1 MARRVADK
9 IELTRELRDRI
20 VQRVPENGQGDF
32 RMGSQLI
39 VHQGQ
44 NAVFYR
50 DGKSLDT
57 FGPGR
62 HTITTANV
70 PVLTGFFSN
79 LVFGDDTIFSAVVYY
94 VAMREFP
101 QEGWGTRQPI
111 AMQTPGQGLGW
122 LLLGAHGT
130 FGFEI
135 KDAKRVVD
143 TFVGGGQ
150 AALDMR
156 AVKTRLVNSIT
167 QAATDWFAEVNPGNL
182 MKAQSMLDE
191 MSTAIKIKAQDQFDA
206 MGMLL
211 KNITI
216 GGLSPLETS
225 AEKLQKMGLLD
236 PQMYMQLRALETIE
250 ASSQGGGGAGMGMGL
265 GAGMGAGVGMGQ
277 MMAGMFGG
285 MGQPQQP
292 QGAPPQAA
300 PPPAAAP
307 PPLPQAVQFHVALG
321 GQSAGPFNVAALQQY
336 VQAGQLTKDTLVW
349 RQGMAAWTAA
359 GQVPELAGLF
369 GAVPPPLPP
378 PPPGPG

>member
-1 MARRVADK
+1 MARRIADK
-9 IELTRELRDRI
+9 IELTMEMRDRI
-20 VQRVPENGQGDF
+20 VQRIPENGEGDF

-62 HTITTANV
+62 HTLSTANV
-70 PVLTGFFSN
+70 PVLTGFLSN
-79 LVFGDDTIFSAVVYY
+79 MVFGSDTIFSAVVYY

-130 FGFEI
+130 FGFEV

-150 AALDMR
+150 PFLDLST
-156 AVKTRLVNSIT
+156 VKNRLVNAIT

-191 MSTAIKIKAQDQFDA
+191 MATAVKIKAQDQFDA

-236 PQMYMQLRALETIE
+236 PQMYMQLKAMETIE
-250 ASSQGGGGAGMGMGL
+250 KSSQGGGGAGTGVGL
-265 GAGMGAGVGMGQ
+265 GAGMGAGMGLGN
-277 MMAGMFGG
+277 MMAGMFSGMQQQQGG
-285 MGQPQQP
+285 QQP
-292 QGAPPQAA
+292 QGT
-300 PPPAAAP
+300 PPPAAP
-307 PPLPQAVQFHVALG
+307 PPLPQAAQFHVALG
-321 GQSAGPFNVAALQQY
+321 GQSAGPFDVAALQQY
-336 VQAGQLTKDTLVW
+336 VQSGQLTKETLVW
-349 RQGMAAWTAA
+349 KQGMANWTAA
-359 GQVPELAGLF
+359 GQVPELANLF
-369 GAVPPPLPP
+369 GATPPPLPP
-378 PPPGPG
+378 TD

>member
-1 MARRVADK
+1 MAKRVADK
-9 IELTRELRDRI
+9 IELTMEMRDRI
-20 VQRVPENGQGDF
+20 VQRIPENGQGDF

-57 FGPGR
+57 FEPGR

-70 PVLTGFFSN
+70 PVLTETFSN
-79 LVFGDDTIFSAVVYY
+79 MIFGSDTIFSAVVYF

-111 AMQTPGQGLGW
+111 AMQTPGMGLGW

-130 FGFEI
+130 FGFEV

-150 AALDMR
+150 PFLNMR
-156 AVKTRLVNSIT
+156 DVKNRLVNVIT
-167 QAATDWFAEVNPGNL
+167 QAATDWFSEVNPGNL
-182 MKAQSMLDE
+182 MKAQSMMDE
-191 MSTAIKIKAQDQFDA
+191 MATAVKIKAQDQFDA

-211 KNITI
+211 KSITI

-225 AEKLQKMGLLD
+225 AEKLQNMGLLD
-236 PQMYMQLRALETIE
+236 PQMYMQLRAMETIE
-250 ASSQGGGGAGMGMGL
+250 RSSQGGGGAGTGVGL

-277 MMAGMFGG
+277 MMAGMFSG
-285 MGQPQQP
+285 MQQP
-292 QGAPPQAA
+292 AAQQGTPQQAA
-300 PPPAAAP
+300 PP

-321 GQSAGPFNVAALQQY
+321 GQSAGPFDLNALQQY
-336 VQAGQLTKDTLVW
+336 VQAGQLTRDTLVW
-349 RQGMAAWTAA
+349 KQGMAAWTAA
-359 GQVPELAGLF
+359 GQVPELANLF
-369 GAVPPPLPP
+369 GATPPHCHRRVKQVR
-378 PPPGPG
+378 

>member
-1 MARRVADK
+1 MALSEV
-9 IELTRELRDRI
+9 IELTRELPDRL
-20 VQRVPENGQGDF
+20 VQRWPESGEG
-32 RMGSQLI
+32 RIKMGAQLI

-62 HTITTANV
+62 HTLTTANV
-70 PVLTGFFSN
+70 PLLTRLLSGVL
-79 LVFGDDTIFSAVVYY
+79 FGEDSIFSAVVYY

-122 LLLGAHGT
+122 LLIGAHGT
-130 FGFEI
+130 FSFQV

-150 AALDMR
+150 ASLDIR
-156 AVKTRLVNSIT
+156 SVKDRLVNSIT

-182 MKAQSMLDE
+182 MKAQSMMDE

-206 MGMLL
+206 MGLLL
-211 KNITI
+211 KSITI

-225 AEKLQKMGLLD
+225 AEELQKMGLVD
-236 PQMYMQLRALETIE
+236 VQMYMQLKAMETIE
-250 ASSQGGGGAGMGMGL
+250 KSSQGGGGAGVGVGL
-265 GAGMGAGVGMGQ
+265 GAGMGAGMGLGN

-285 MGQPQQP
+285 MQQQQP
-292 QGAPPQAA
+292 GAAAPQAA
-300 PPPAAAP
+300 
-307 PPLPQAVQFHVALG
+307 
-321 GQSAGPFNVAALQQY
+321 AGPAGPKVFPDIMGVTDAAEYLG
-336 VQAGQLTKDTLVW
+336 VSVEDVVELCNSGQLKAKKIGSQY
-349 RQGMAAWTAA
+349 RISKAAI
-359 GQVPELAGLF
+359 EEF
-369 GAVPPPLPP
+369 MNS
-378 PPPGPG
+378 

>member
-1 MARRVADK
+1 MARVADK
-9 IELTRELRDRI
+9 IELTREMKDRI
-20 VQRVPENGQGDF
+20 VQRIPENGQGDF

-70 PVLTGFFSN
+70 PVLTSFLSN
-79 LVFGDDTIFSAVVYY
+79 LAFGSDTIFSAVVYY

-130 FGFEI
+130 FGFEV

-150 AALDMR
+150 AALDLR

-182 MKAQSMLDE
+182 MKAQAMMDE
-191 MSTAIKIKAQDQFDA
+191 MSTAIKIKSQDQFDS

-225 AEKLQKMGLLD
+225 AEKLQNMGLLD
-236 PQMYMQLRALETIE
+236 PQMYLQLRALETIE
-250 ASSQGGGGAGMGMGL
+250 ASSQGGGGAGTGVGL
-265 GAGMGAGVGMGQ
+265 GAGMGAGMGMGQ
-277 MMAGMFGG
+277 MMGGMFAGMN
-285 MGQPQQP
+285 QPQQQAAP
-292 QGAPPQAA
+292 QQAA
-300 PPPAAAP
+300 PPPAGP
-307 PPLPQAVQFHVALG
+307 PPLPQAASYYVAMG
-321 GQSAGPFNVAALQQY
+321 GQQAGPFDAATLKQY
-336 VQAGQLTKDTLVW
+336 IQAGQLTKDTLVW
-349 RQGMAAWTAA
+349 KDGMPAWTAA
-359 GQVPELAGLF
+359 GQVPDVNSLF
-369 GAVPPPLPP
+369 GSTPPPLPP
-378 PPPGPG
+378 G

>member
-1 MARRVADK
+1 MARIADK
-9 IELTRELRDRI
+9 IELTQEMRDRI

-39 VHQGQ
+39 VQQGQ

-70 PVLTGFFSN
+70 PVLTSAFSN
-79 LVFGDDTIFSAVVYY
+79 LVFGSDTIFSAIVYY

-130 FGFEI
+130 FGFEV

-150 AALDMR
+150 AALDLR
-156 AVKTRLVNSIT
+156 SVKTRLVNSIT
-167 QAATDWFAEVNPGNL
+167 QAATDWFSEVNPGNL
-182 MKAQSMLDE
+182 MKAQAMMDE
-191 MSTAIKIKAQDQFDA
+191 MSTAIKIKSQDQFDA

-211 KNITI
+211 KNITM

-225 AEKLQKMGLLD
+225 AEKLQSMGLLD
-236 PQMYMQLRALETIE
+236 PQMYLQLRALETIE
-250 ASSQGGGGAGMGMGL
+250 ASSQGGGGAGTGVGL
-265 GAGMGAGVGMGQ
+265 GAGMGAGMGMGQ

-285 MGQPQQP
+285 MGQQPQQAAP
-292 QGAPPQAA
+292 QQAA
-300 PPPAAAP
+300 PPSAGP
-307 PPLPQAVQFHVALG
+307 PPLPQASTYYVAMG
-321 GQSAGPFNVAALQQY
+321 GQQAGPFDAATLKQY
-336 VQAGQLTKDTLVW
+336 VQGGQLTKDTLVW
-349 RQGMAAWTAA
+349 KDGMPNWTAA
-359 GQVPELAGLF
+359 GQVPDLSNLF

-378 PPPGPG
+378 G

>member
-1 MARRVADK
+1 MARVADK
-9 IELTRELRDRI
+9 IELTREMKDRI
-20 VQRVPENGQGDF
+20 VQRIPENGQGDF

-70 PVLTGFFSN
+70 PVLTSFLSN
-79 LVFGDDTIFSAVVYY
+79 LAFGSDTIFSAVVYY

-130 FGFEI
+130 FGFEV

-150 AALDMR
+150 AALDLR
-156 AVKTRLVNSIT
+156 SVKTRLVNSIT
-167 QAATDWFAEVNPGNL
+167 QAATDWFSEVNPGNL
-182 MKAQSMLDE
+182 MKAQGMMDE
-191 MSTAIKIKAQDQFDA
+191 MSTAIKIKSQDQFDS

-211 KNITI
+211 KNITM

-225 AEKLQKMGLLD
+225 AEKLQSMGLLD
-236 PQMYMQLRALETIE
+236 PQMYLQLRALETIE
-250 ASSQGGGGAGMGMGL
+250 ASSQGGGGAGTGVGL
-265 GAGMGAGVGMGQ
+265 GAGMGAGMGMGQ

-285 MGQPQQP
+285 MGQQPQQAAP
-292 QGAPPQAA
+292 QQAA
-300 PPPAAAP
+300 PPSAGGP
-307 PPLPQAVQFHVALG
+307 PPLPQASTYYVAMG
-321 GQSAGPFNVAALQQY
+321 GQQAGPFDATTLKQY
-336 VQAGQLTKDTLVW
+336 IQAGQLTKDTLVW
-349 RQGMAAWTAA
+349 KDGMPAWTAA
-359 GQVPELAGLF
+359 GQVPDVNSLF
-369 GAVPPPLPP
+369 GSTPPPLPP
-378 PPPGPG
+378 D

>member
-1 MARRVADK
+1 MAISEL
-9 IELTRELRDRI
+9 IEQTQEMRDRI
-20 VQRVPENGQGDF
+20 VQRWPEHGQG
-32 RMGSQLI
+32 RIKMGAQLI
-39 VHQGQ
+39 VYQGQ
-44 NAVFYR
+44 AAVFYR

-62 HTITTANV
+62 HTLTTANIPLV
-70 PVLTGFFSN
+70 TKLFSKLLTGEES
-79 LVFGDDTIFSAVVYY
+79 IFSAVVYY

-143 TFVGGGQ
+143 TFVGGGL
-150 AALDMR
+150 ATLDLR

-182 MKAQSMLDE
+182 MKAQSMMDE
-191 MSTAIKIKAQDQFDA
+191 MATAVKIKAQDQFEA

-225 AEKLQKMGLLD
+225 AEKLKTMGLLD
-236 PQMYMQLRALETIE
+236 PQMYMQLQAMETIQKS
-250 ASSQGGGGAGMGMGL
+250 AQGGGSGAGMGVGL
-265 GAGMGAGVGMGQ
+265 GAGMGAGAAMGQ
-277 MMAGMFGG
+277 MMGSILGG
-285 MGQPQQP
+285 TQQ
-292 QGAPPQAA
+292 QAPAQTQAA
-300 PPPAAAP
+300 PASESKTFPDIMGVTEAAEYIGVTVEDV
-307 PPLPQAVQFHVALG
+307 VQLCMSGELKAKKIG
-321 GQSAGPFNVAALQQY
+321 SQYRISKAAI
-336 VQAGQLTKDTLVW
+336 DEF
-349 RQGMAAWTAA
+349 MSS
-359 GQVPELAGLF
+359 
-369 GAVPPPLPP
+369 
-378 PPPGPG
+378 